1 MKKLVGILA
10 CALITYGCAAP
21 QIEDNCSG
29 NSSPPIIIKYQQ
41 QDNMVMLQ
49 TAPNET
55 DVDKG
60 KYIQFKITSNLGKA
74 VTVEAKDKTNKWL
87 AGGSTGDDFFVC
99 VGDDAVKNQRYE
111 FIVRVADIGMLD
123 PAVRVRN

>member
-1 MKKLVGILA
+1 MKKLIGILA

-21 QIEDNCSG
+21 EIVDNCSG
-29 NSSPPIIIKYQQ
+29 ISSPPIIIKYQKTN
-41 QDNMVMLQ
+41 NMVMLQ

-60 KYIQFKITSNLGKA
+60 KYIQFKITSNLGKS
-74 VTVEAKDKTNKWL
+74 VTVEPKDKAIEWL
-87 AGGSTGDDFFVC
+87 AGGSKGDDFLVC
-99 VGDDAVKNQRYE
+99 VGDDAVKNKRYE